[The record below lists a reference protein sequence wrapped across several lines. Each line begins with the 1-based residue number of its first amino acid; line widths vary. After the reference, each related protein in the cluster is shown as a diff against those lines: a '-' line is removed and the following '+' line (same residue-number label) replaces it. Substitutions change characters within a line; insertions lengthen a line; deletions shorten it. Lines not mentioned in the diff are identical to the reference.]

1 MSSVYSTYLENQTS
15 SAYLTQTSSTEEAS
29 STLDK
34 EDFLT
39 LLVTQLEN
47 QDPLEPMDDT
57 DFAAQL
63 AQYSSLEQL
72 MNISE
77 QLETLVDGVNRQE
90 MLAAVSFIGKSV
102 VAEGSGIGV
111 ASGAA
116 STLTYTLSED
126 VADVTINIYDGDG
139 NIVRTVDKGA
149 ALAGDFDFTWDG
161 LDSSGSVVADGVYY
175 AYLSAEDSEGSY
187 SLISTSVSS
196 KVTSVLSDGT
206 DYYLELENG
215 TTVALD
221 NVYEV
226 SE

>member
-1 MSSVYSTYLENQTS
+1 MSSVYSTYLQNQTS
-15 SAYLTQTSSTEEAS
+15 SAFLDSSSSTKEAS
-29 STLDK
+29 SSLDK

-77 QLETLVDGVNRQE
+77 KMDTLVTGEAKQE
-90 MLAAVSFIGKSV
+90 MLAAVAFIGKSI
-102 VAEGSGIGV
+102 VAQGSGIGV

-126 VADVTINIYDGDG
+126 VADITINIYDGSG
-139 NIVRTVDKGA
+139 NIVRTIDKGA
-149 ALAGDFDFTWDG
+149 AQAGDFNFTWDG
-161 LDSSGSVVADGVYY
+161 LDSDGNVVDDGVYY
-175 AYLSAEDSEGSY
+175 AYLSAEDSAGSY
-187 SLISTSVSS
+187 SLVSTTVSS
-196 KVTSVLSDGT
+196 KVTSVLADGT
-206 DYYLELENG
+206 TYYLELENG

-221 NVYEV
+221 NVSEV
-226 SE
+226 SQ